1 MPPVATNL
9 FVGAAIFKEPFGKV
23 ARAVLPTL
31 GIVCAALVALM
42 YVPTISTG
50 ALNLKRGQPVYTAF
64 PWDGKPPAVVDT
76 VVVAVPK
83 GKAMTMEEMMRA
95 AELKLANDGGAADA
109 PPPKKKAMTMEEMMR
124 AAEEKLKAEETAA
137 ATLDAGT

>member
-64 PWDGKPPAVVDT
+64 PWDGKPPPVVDT
-76 VVVAVPK
+76 PAVVATPK
-83 GKAMTMEEMMRA
+83 GKGMTMEEMMRA
-95 AELKLANDGGAADA
+95 AELKLANDGGVADA

-124 AAEEKLKAEETAA
+124 AADEKLQAEAN
-137 ATLDAGT
+137 LDAGT